1 MPSLSEQPSLCNN
14 RLLALIWRCL
24 IVVICCYGLYPMFFG
39 APFSGQIL
47 CYFTTQSNLL
57 VAGMFLVLA
66 IGTLQQLRKS
76 GARGQ
81 VYSLW
86 PPLQLAVVFFI
97 QITFLVF
104 AFVLSRTMF
113 SMGRGIGLSNLLL
126 HYVVPIM
133 ALIDWVLLCRMARST
148 IGTLRCGLRIPRHT
162 WRFRSSAP
170 SSGSRSTTVRA
181 IRISLWILICRV
193 GISCGSAR
201 YSLRASSCWAA
212 WWCISTARWQK
223 GVAASVGKRRMWR
236 ADSA

>member
-133 ALIDWVLLCRMARST
+133 ALIDWVLFMPHGAVNYRHAALWLAYPAAYMAFSFIRAEL
-148 IGTLRCGLRIPRHT
+148 GQP
-162 WRFRSSAP
+162 FYN
-170 SSGSRSTTVRA
+170 GSRYPYFFMDFDLQGWNL
-181 IRISLWILICRV
+181 LWICPLFFAGFFLLGCLV
-193 GISCGSAR
+193 V
-201 YSLRASSCWAA
+201 YFDRALA
-212 WWCISTARWQK
+212 
-223 GVAASVGKRRMWR
+223 KRRGGVR
-236 ADSA
+236 REKADVAC